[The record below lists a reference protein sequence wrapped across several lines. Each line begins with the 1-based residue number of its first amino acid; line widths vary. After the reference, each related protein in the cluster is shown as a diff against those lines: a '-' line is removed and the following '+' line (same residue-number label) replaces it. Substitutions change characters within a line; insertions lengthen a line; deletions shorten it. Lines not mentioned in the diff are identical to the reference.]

1 MRTIYP
7 PNPINQSGISIFLAG
22 TIDMGNST
30 DWQQNAID
38 FLTEKTGDKNVTIF
52 NPRRPQWD
60 NSWTQSIENE
70 QFATQVNWELDALEQ
85 ADFIIFFLEKNSK
98 SPISLLELGLFAD
111 SKKLL
116 VCCENGF
123 WRKGNVDIV
132 CQRKGILMFQ
142 NLEEILNYIV
152 VKIP

>member
-38 FLTEKTGDKNVTIF
+38 FLTEKIGDKNVTIF

-85 ADFIIFFLEKNSK
+85 ADFIVLFLEKNSK

-132 CQRKGILMFQ
+132 CQRKGILMFD
-142 NLEEILNYIV
+142 NLEEILNYIIV
-152 VKIP
+152 QIP